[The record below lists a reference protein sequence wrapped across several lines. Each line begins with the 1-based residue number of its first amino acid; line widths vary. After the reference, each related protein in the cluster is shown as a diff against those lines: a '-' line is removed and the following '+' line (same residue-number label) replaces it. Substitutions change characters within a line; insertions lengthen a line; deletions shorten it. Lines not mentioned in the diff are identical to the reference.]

1 MHARMTSV
9 HLVEQQVFVLQIGGD
24 RVRRPW
30 QGLVEGFALEEVI
43 LATDAITTRLRHRL
57 VAGELLVGEQTGCSG
72 HMITLRK
79 HHISVLNDR
88 TSILVQYVL
97 LTKLA
102 KVAPCKHVGRSLV
115 KWALLH
121 ELL

>member
-57 VAGELLVGEQTGCSG
+57 VAGELLVGE
-72 HMITLRK
+72 
-79 HHISVLNDR
+79 
-88 TSILVQYVL
+88 
-97 LTKLA
+97 
-102 KVAPCKHVGRSLV
+102 
-115 KWALLH
+115 
-121 ELL
+121 